1 MDINWEMVKA
11 DAFTAIRMDWPV
23 TSVQALADKGNETPA
38 SGDALA
44 RARSEI
50 RAS

>member
-11 DAFTAIRMDWPV
+11 DAFTAIRMDWAV
-23 TSVQALADKGNETPA
+23 HRVQALAATGNETPA

-44 RARSEI
+44 RARAELKAI
-50 RAS
+50 